1 MYQAK
6 RSGFRLMLISTRGAR
21 REPSR
26 NEVAVD
32 GIVHV
37 VGIVAAVAGVATL
50 IVILALRSGVV
61 ELIAASIYGTGLLA
75 MLGVSTAYNL
85 ARNSR
90 YRDLLCRVDRS
101 VIFVMIAGTYTPFTI
116 LGLSGAWEA
125 SLLAL
130 VWTFALLGIVVT
142 CFLPKRFG
150 GLSVAVYLVL
160 GWIGVVAWGPF
171 VHALDPTILGLVA
184 VGGVLYSVG
193 TIFLAWRSLPY
204 QHAIWHGFVVAAAAV
219 HYSAVVDLMIVG

>member
-1 MYQAK
+1 
-6 RSGFRLMLISTRGAR
+6 MLVSTRFTG
-21 REPSR
+21 REPSKH
-26 NEVAVD
+26 EIAVD

-37 VGIVAAVAGVATL
+37 FGIVAAVAGVAVL
-50 IVILALRSGVV
+50 IVMLAVGSGVV
-61 ELIAASIYGTGLLA
+61 ELVTASIYGTGLVA

-90 YRDLLCRVDRS
+90 YRDLLNRIDRS
-101 VIFVMIAGTYTPFTI
+101 VIFLMIAGTYTPFTI

-125 SLLAL
+125 VLLAL
-130 VWTFALLGIVVT
+130 VWTIALLGILVT
-142 CFLPKRFG
+142 FLLPRRFA
-150 GLSVAVYLVL
+150 GLSVAAYLML
-160 GWIGVVAWGPF
+160 GWVGVVAWSPF
-171 VHALDPTILGLVA
+171 VKALDSTTLALLA

-219 HYSAVVDLMIVG
+219 HYGAVVDLMIVG